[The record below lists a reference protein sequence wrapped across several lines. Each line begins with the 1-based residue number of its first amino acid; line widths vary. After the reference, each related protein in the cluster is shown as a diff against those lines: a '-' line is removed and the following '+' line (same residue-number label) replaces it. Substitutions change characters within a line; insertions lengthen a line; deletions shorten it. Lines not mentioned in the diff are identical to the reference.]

1 MATDTSEREL
11 PFWLRPPAILL
22 FVAVMVAVRFIVAAQ
37 SGLVR
42 DESYYTFWSFVPAAG
57 YLDHPPMVA
66 WMIGMGRALIGES
79 EAGARLFPV
88 LATAVISFA
97 IYRTGRLLF
106 DARTAGIAVIWY
118 NLTVAAGLLF
128 LAVPDAPSVTFW
140 TMTGWA
146 VAEFVARRNAN
157 WWLAAGLFAG
167 LGLLS
172 KYTTLFLGL
181 GLVLYLVTSRERLGW
196 LRLWQVWAGGALA
209 LAVFLPNIVWNAE
222 RGWASFAFQGRR
234 LGDYGI
240 NFGSMLDNLGDL
252 LAGQALATGV
262 FLFLFVL
269 AGIVV
274 FFLRRDVPGR
284 ANLALPIFLSLP
296 ILLYF
301 IAYTA
306 RFRVEA
312 NWPTP
317 VWPLLSLVG
326 AWAAVHLRPAN
337 AILGLLPGIGR
348 WAQAP
353 VGAVILGLIYA
364 QTLWQ
369 PFALGQAIDRTRD
382 MRGWDLMQ
390 AEVAQFAEANGAQWI
405 ATGGGD
411 YGVTGAL
418 AAYGRFAGSALP
430 VRQLDDPERWDFLPP
445 LDPALLEAPA
455 LFVHSGSANVD
466 FPKRYFGE
474 AELVGEARR
483 TQGANDEE
491 LERFAV
497 YRVNGLLPGA
507 RNLLEDR

>member
-22 FVAVMVAVRFIVAAQ
+22 FVAIMVAIRFVVAAQ

-42 DESYYTFWSFVPAAG
+42 DESYYAFWSFVPAAG
-57 YLDHPPMVA
+57 YLDHPPMIA
-66 WMIGMGRALIGES
+66 WLIGIGRALIGES
-79 EAGARLFPV
+79 EAGVRLFPV
-88 LATAVISFA
+88 LATAAISLA

-106 DARTAGIAVIWY
+106 DARTAGIAVVWY

-140 TMTGWA
+140 TLTGWA

-172 KYTTLFLGL
+172 KYTTFFLGA

-209 LAVFLPNIVWNAE
+209 LVVILPNVLWNAE

-234 LGDYGI
+234 LDDYGI
-240 NFGSMLDNLGDL
+240 NFGSMLDNLGDYVG
-252 LAGQALATGV
+252 GQALATGV
-262 FLFLFVL
+262 LLFLFVI
-269 AGIVV
+269 AGSVV
-274 FFLRRDVPGR
+274 FFLKRDVPGR

-301 IAYTA
+301 VAYTA

-326 AWAAVHLRPAN
+326 AWAAVHLRPRN
-337 AILGLLPGIGR
+337 AVLGLLAAIGR

-353 VGAVILGLIYA
+353 VGAIILGLIYA
-364 QTLWQ
+364 QALFQ

-382 MRGWDLMQ
+382 MRGWDRMQ
-390 AEVAQFAEANGAQWI
+390 AEVAQFADANGARWI

-411 YGVTGAL
+411 YGATGAL

-430 VRQLDDPERWDFLPP
+430 VRQLDDAARWEFLPP
-445 LDPALLEAPA
+445 LDAEVIEAPA
-455 LFVHSGSANVD
+455 LFVHAGGANVD
-466 FPKRYFGE
+466 LPKRFFEEAVLLGE
-474 AELVGEARR
+474 ALR
-483 TQGANDEE
+483 TQRADEE
-491 LERFAV
+491 VLERFAV
-497 YRVNGLLPGA
+497 YLVRGPLSGA
-507 RNLLEDR
+507 RAALEDR